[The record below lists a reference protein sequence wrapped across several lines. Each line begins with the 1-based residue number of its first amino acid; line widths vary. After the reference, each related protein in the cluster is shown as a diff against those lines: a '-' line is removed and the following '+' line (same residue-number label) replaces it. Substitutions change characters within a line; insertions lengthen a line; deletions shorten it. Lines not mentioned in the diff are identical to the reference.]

1 MERHGDACYTAGTEE
16 LLPARQPESQAAQE
30 KEEAF
35 VVAVMKEHVFPFSS
49 PPLMFN
55 YVRTSPFSHGKNGNV
70 KKNKRKEKKKRK
82 GLSWDPV

>member
-1 MERHGDACYTAGTEE
+1 MERHGGACYTAGTEE
-16 LLPARQPESQAAQE
+16 LLPARQPESRAAQE

-55 YVRTSPFSHGKNGNV
+55 HVRTSPFSHRKNGSV
-70 KKNKRKEKKKRK
+70 KRTEKKKKEK